1 MKQLIKFHISKK
13 KIGTLTVV
21 RPPARFG
28 EVTID
33 KNRLVS
39 KFQEKPRVNNGWING
54 GFFIFNKNIF
64 SYIKKNEIFEKKP
77 LERLVKK
84 KQLVAFRHEGLWQ
97 CMDTQRDKKI
107 LIDLVKK
114 RKF

>member
-1 MKQLIKFHISKK
+1 MKFFFVTYGDGLSDQNLKQLIKFHISKK

-84 KQLVAFRHEGLWQ
+84 KQLVAFRHEGL
-97 CMDTQRDKKI
+97 
-107 LIDLVKK
+107 
-114 RKF
+114 